1 MFRSFPFSLSLGC
14 ALLLLCCSPSQP
26 GDNSGSAPP
35 NVLLIISDDQAYGD
49 FGFMGHP
56 HIQTPNIDRLAD
68 QSLTFTRGY
77 VAAPLCSPS
86 LASIA
91 SGLYPYQHKITGND
105 PSFEFEEDRY
115 SSEWLVERQP
125 HFDSLLTQFYSRTTP
140 LPERLEA
147 RGYSSFQTGK
157 WWLGPPERAGF
168 DRGMTHADPER
179 GGRHGDEGL
188 TIGREGLEP
197 AYQFMDSAI
206 RDDDPFF
213 LWYAPYLPH
222 FPHNPPDSLLQKY
235 TDRAPTEAV
244 ARYWAMCDWFDQTV
258 GELLAYLQ
266 DEGIEENTLVV
277 FIVDNGWVQDP
288 TNPGR
293 YEEGSKRAPYEDG
306 IRTPIMVRWPGHV
319 APRKDSTTFVSA
331 IDLVPTILQAAD
343 IQPADD
349 LPGLNLM
356 DSSALAEREYLFAE
370 DYAHDIP
377 SVEDPTQG
385 LQHSVV
391 LRAPWKLIVPDST
404 NRPEADPELFH
415 LFEDPEETQNRI
427 EDHPEVRNELQNRL
441 RNWRTE

>member
-1 MFRSFPFSLSLGC
+1 
-14 ALLLLCCSPSQP
+14 
-26 GDNSGSAPP
+26 
-35 NVLLIISDDQAYGD
+35 VLLIISDDQAYGD

-147 RGYSSFQTGK
+147 RGYTSLQTGK

-319 APRKDSTTFVSA
+319 EPRRDSTTFVSA